1 MPAKIGFA
9 RRHSITI
16 ESSMAPSSPTRPLL
30 AGLAITLLA
39 VAVFS
44 WYALSQ
50 IEVVRGLQ
58 THTID
63 RNRQDSLQLL
73 RIQNNFHSLALA
85 MRDMVEGSEPYPLD
99 SWKIQ
104 FDRIRFDLEDA
115 LNIEARITPTSRRPD
130 QQKQFAVS
138 LLQFWNSADQMFA
151 LARAGKQEQARD
163 LIRTSLES
171 QQASLTSTV
180 ARLLVLNNETEQQA
194 ALAVQQIYSHIV
206 RRIYWLVLAVIIII
220 CATSL
225 YVIRANRAIFDRLAA
240 LSDQRRVLARK
251 LIGVQEDILHS
262 ISRELHDEFGQILT
276 AVGAMLGRAGKHL
289 PPDSTFR
296 IELSEVREIA
306 QSTLERLRSLSQ
318 ALHPS
323 ILDDY
328 GLEKALEW
336 YVAQFGKQTGIVIRY
351 EKQGTG
357 PVVGGQEA
365 IHVYRILQET
375 LNNVVRHSKSS
386 TAWVRL
392 KVTSDRL
399 RLEVEDHGVGMSDA
413 GSGGLGLIA
422 MRERA
427 DILQGTLEILR
438 PTDGGALVVLDIPLA
453 QAVVA

>member
-1 MPAKIGFA
+1 MP
-9 RRHSITI
+9 
-16 ESSMAPSSPTRPLL
+16 PSSPTRPLL
-30 AGLAITLLA
+30 VGLAITLLA

-44 WYALSQ
+44 WYALSR

-73 RIQNNFHSLALA
+73 RIQNNFHSLGLA
-85 MRDMVEGSEPYPLD
+85 MRDMAEGSEPYPLD

-115 LNIEARITPTSRRPD
+115 LNIEARITPITRRPD

-151 LARAGKQEQARD
+151 LARAGKEDAARA

-180 ARLLVLNNETEQQA
+180 ARLLVLNNETEEQA
-194 ALAVQQIYSHIV
+194 AMAVQLIYDRV
-206 RRIYWLVLAVIIII
+206 ERRIYWFVLAVLIMI

-225 YVIRANRAIFDRLAA
+225 YLIRANRVIFDRLAA

-262 ISRELHDEFGQILT
+262 VSRELHDEFGQILT
-276 AVGAMLGRAGKHL
+276 AGGAMLGRAGKHL

-306 QSTLERLRSLSQ
+306 QSTLDRLRSLSQ

-328 GLEKALEW
+328 GLEKAIEW
-336 YVAQFGKQTGIVIRY
+336 YIAQFGKQTGIVIRY
-351 EKQGTG
+351 DKQGNG

-392 KVTSDRL
+392 RLTPDRL
-399 RLEVEDHGVGMSDA
+399 RLEVEDRGVGMREEA
-413 GSGGLGLIA
+413 CGGLGLIA

-427 DILQGTLEILR
+427 DILQGTLELLR
-438 PTDGGALVVLDIPLA
+438 PPAGGTLVILEAPLA
-453 QAVVA
+453 QAAAV

>member
-1 MPAKIGFA
+1 MSP
-9 RRHSITI
+9 T
-16 ESSMAPSSPTRPLL
+16 SPTRPLL
-30 AGLAITLLA
+30 VGLAITLLA

-50 IEVVRGLQ
+50 IEMVRGLQ

-99 SWKIQ
+99 SWKLQ

-115 LNIEARITPTSRRPD
+115 LNVEARITPTSRRPD

-151 LARAGKQEQARD
+151 LARAGKEDQARA
-163 LIRTSLES
+163 LIRASLES

-180 ARLLVLNNETEQQA
+180 ARLLVLNNETEEQA
-194 ALAVQQIYSHIV
+194 AMAVQQIYDRIE
-206 RRIYWLVLAVIIII
+206 RRIYWFVLAILITI
-220 CATSL
+220 CLTSL
-225 YVIRANRAIFDRLAA
+225 YLIRANHAIFDRLAA
-240 LSDQRRVLARK
+240 LSDQRRILARK

-262 ISRELHDEFGQILT
+262 VSRELHDEFGQILT

-336 YVAQFGKQTGIVIRY
+336 YVKQFGKQTGIVIRY
-351 EKQGTG
+351 EKQGG
-357 PVVGGQEA
+357 DPVVGGQEA

-392 KVTSDRL
+392 TVTADHL
-399 RLEVEDHGVGMSDA
+399 RLEVEDRGVGMSEA
-413 GSGGLGLIA
+413 GAGGLGLIA

-427 DILQGTLEILR
+427 DILQGTLELLR
-438 PTDGGALVVLDIPLA
+438 PPAGGTLVILEAPLA
-453 QAVVA
+453 QPTAVGGPS

>member
-1 MPAKIGFA
+1 MP
-9 RRHSITI
+9 
-16 ESSMAPSSPTRPLL
+16 PSSPTRPLL
-30 AGLAITLLA
+30 IGLAITLLA

-44 WYALSQ
+44 WYALSRIQ
-50 IEVVRGLQ
+50 GVRSLQ
-58 THTID
+58 THIID

-99 SWKIQ
+99 AWKLQ

-115 LNIEARITPTSRRPD
+115 LNVEARITPTSRRPD

-151 LARAGKQEQARD
+151 LARAGKEDQARA
-163 LIRTSLES
+163 LIRASLES

-180 ARLLVLNNETEQQA
+180 ARLLVLNNETEEQA
-194 ALAVQQIYSHIV
+194 AMAVQQIYDRIE
-206 RRIYWLVLAVIIII
+206 RRIYWFFLAALILI

-240 LSDQRRVLARK
+240 LSDQRRELARK

-262 ISRELHDEFGQILT
+262 ISRELHDDFGQILT

-318 ALHPS
+318 ALRPS
-323 ILDDY
+323 ILDDC

-336 YVAQFGKQTGIVIRY
+336 YCAQFGKQTGIVIRY
-351 EKQGTG
+351 EKQGSE
-357 PVVGGQEA
+357 PVV
-365 IHVYRILQET
+365 
-375 LNNVVRHSKSS
+375 KS
-386 TAWVRL
+386 
-392 KVTSDRL
+392 
-399 RLEVEDHGVGMSDA
+399 
-413 GSGGLGLIA
+413 
-422 MRERA
+422 
-427 DILQGTLEILR
+427 Q
-438 PTDGGALVVLDIPLA
+438 
-453 QAVVA
+453 

>member
-1 MPAKIGFA
+1 MSP
-9 RRHSITI
+9 T
-16 ESSMAPSSPTRPLL
+16 SPTRPLL
-30 AGLAITLLA
+30 VGLAITLLA

-50 IEVVRGLQ
+50 IEMVRGLQ

-99 SWKIQ
+99 SWKLQ

-115 LNIEARITPTSRRPD
+115 LNVEARITPTSRRPD

-138 LLQFWNSADQMFA
+138 LLQFWNSADRMFA
-151 LARAGKQEQARD
+151 LARAGKEDQARA
-163 LIRTSLES
+163 LIRASLES

-180 ARLLVLNNETEQQA
+180 ARLLVLNNETEEQA
-194 ALAVQQIYSHIV
+194 AMAVQQIYDRIE
-206 RRIYWLVLAVIIII
+206 RRIYWFVLAILITI

-225 YVIRANRAIFDRLAA
+225 YLIRANRVIFDRLAA
-240 LSDQRRVLARK
+240 LSDQRRILARK

-336 YVAQFGKQTGIVIRY
+336 YVKQFGKQTGIVIRY
-351 EKQGTG
+351 EKQGG
-357 PVVGGQEA
+357 DPVVGGQEA

-392 KVTSDRL
+392 TVTADHL
-399 RLEVEDHGVGMSDA
+399 RLEVEDRGVGMSEA

-427 DILQGTLEILR
+427 DILQGTLELLR
-438 PTDGGALVVLDIPLA
+438 PPAGGTLVVLEVPLA
-453 QAVVA
+453 QGAAVGRPS

>member
-1 MPAKIGFA
+1 MSP
-9 RRHSITI
+9 T
-16 ESSMAPSSPTRPLL
+16 SPTRLL
-30 AGLAITLLA
+30 LVGLAITLLA
-39 VAVFS
+39 VGVFS

-99 SWKIQ
+99 SWKLQ
-104 FDRIRFDLEDA
+104 FDRIRYDLEDA
-115 LNIEARITPTSRRPD
+115 LNVEARITPASRRPD

-151 LARAGKQEQARD
+151 LARAGKEREARA
-163 LIRTSLES
+163 LIRASLES

-180 ARLLVLNNETEQQA
+180 ARLLVLNNETEEQA
-194 ALAVQQIYSHIV
+194 AMAVQQIYDRV
-206 RRIYWLVLAVIIII
+206 ERRIYWFVLAILITI

-225 YVIRANRAIFDRLAA
+225 YLIRANRVIFDRLAA
-240 LSDQRRVLARK
+240 LSDQRRILARK

-336 YVAQFGKQTGIVIRY
+336 YVTQFGKQTGIVIRY
-351 EKQGTG
+351 EKQGGG

-375 LNNVVRHSKSS
+375 LNNVVRHSKST

-392 KVTSDRL
+392 TVRPDHL
-399 RLEVEDHGVGMSDA
+399 RLEVEDRGVGMPEA

-427 DILQGTLEILR
+427 DILQGTLELLR
-438 PTDGGALVVLDIPLA
+438 PPAGGTLVILEVPLA
-453 QAVVA
+453 QAAAVGERG

>member
-1 MPAKIGFA
+1 
-9 RRHSITI
+9 
-16 ESSMAPSSPTRPLL
+16 
-30 AGLAITLLA
+30 
-39 VAVFS
+39 
-44 WYALSQ
+44 
-50 IEVVRGLQ
+50 
-58 THTID
+58 
-63 RNRQDSLQLL
+63 
-73 RIQNNFHSLALA
+73 
-85 MRDMVEGSEPYPLD
+85 
-99 SWKIQ
+99 
-104 FDRIRFDLEDA
+104 
-115 LNIEARITPTSRRPD
+115 
-130 QQKQFAVS
+130 
-138 LLQFWNSADQMFA
+138 
-151 LARAGKQEQARD
+151 
-163 LIRTSLES
+163 
-171 QQASLTSTV
+171 
-180 ARLLVLNNETEQQA
+180 
-194 ALAVQQIYSHIV
+194 
-206 RRIYWLVLAVIIII
+206 
-220 CATSL
+220 
-225 YVIRANRAIFDRLAA
+225 VIRANRAIFDRLAA

-438 PTDGGALVVLDIPLA
+438 PPDGGALVVLDIPLA

>member
-1 MPAKIGFA
+1 MP
-9 RRHSITI
+9 
-16 ESSMAPSSPTRPLL
+16 PSSPTRPLL
-30 AGLAITLLA
+30 IGLAITLLA
-39 VAVFS
+39 VAIFS
-44 WYALSQ
+44 WYALSR
-50 IEVVRGLQ
+50 IDMVRGLQ

-73 RIQNNFHSLALA
+73 RIQNNLHSIALA

-104 FDRIRFDLEDA
+104 FDRVRFDLEDA
-115 LNIEARITPTSRRPD
+115 LNIEARIAPASRRPD

-151 LARAGKQEQARD
+151 LPRAGKEDAARA
-163 LIRTSLES
+163 LIRASLES

-180 ARLLVLNNETEQQA
+180 ARLLVLNNETEEQA
-194 ALAVQQIYSHIV
+194 AMAVQQIYDRV
-206 RRIYWLVLAVIIII
+206 ELRIYWLVLAILVTI

-225 YVIRANRAIFDRLAA
+225 YLIRANRVIFDRLAA
-240 LSDQRRVLARK
+240 LSDQRRILARK
-251 LIGVQEDILHS
+251 LIGVQEEILHS

-336 YVAQFGKQTGIVIRY
+336 YVTQFGKQTGVVIRY
-351 EKQGTG
+351 EKQGG
-357 PVVGGQEA
+357 EPVVGGQEA

-392 KVTSDRL
+392 TVTPERL
-399 RLEVEDHGVGMSDA
+399 RLEVEDRGVGMPEV

-422 MRERA
+422 MRERT
-427 DILQGTLEILR
+427 DILQGTLELLR
-438 PTDGGALVVLDIPLA
+438 PPAGGTLVVLEVPLA
-453 QAVVA
+453 QGAAVGRPS

>member
-1 MPAKIGFA
+1 MSP
-9 RRHSITI
+9 T
-16 ESSMAPSSPTRPLL
+16 SPTRPLL
-30 AGLAITLLA
+30 VGLAITLLA

-50 IEVVRGLQ
+50 IEMVRGLQ

-99 SWKIQ
+99 AWKLQ

-115 LNIEARITPTSRRPD
+115 LNVEARITPTSRRPD

-138 LLQFWNSADQMFA
+138 LLQFWNSADRMFA
-151 LARAGKQEQARD
+151 LARAGKEDQARA
-163 LIRTSLES
+163 LIRASLES

-180 ARLLVLNNETEQQA
+180 ARLLVLNNETEEQA
-194 ALAVQQIYSHIV
+194 AMAVQQIYDRIE
-206 RRIYWLVLAVIIII
+206 RRIYWFVLAILITI
-220 CATSL
+220 CVTSL
-225 YVIRANRAIFDRLAA
+225 YLIRANRVIFDRLAA
-240 LSDQRRVLARK
+240 LSDQRRILARK

-262 ISRELHDEFGQILT
+262 VSRELHDEFGQILT

-336 YVAQFGKQTGIVIRY
+336 YVKQFGKQTGIVIRY
-351 EKQGTG
+351 EKQGG
-357 PVVGGQEA
+357 DPVVGGQEA

-392 KVTSDRL
+392 TVTADHL
-399 RLEVEDHGVGMSDA
+399 RLEVEDRGVGMSEA

-427 DILQGTLEILR
+427 DILQGTLALLR
-438 PTDGGALVVLDIPLA
+438 PPEGGTLVILEAPLA
-453 QAVVA
+453 QATAVGGPS

>member
-1 MPAKIGFA
+1 
-9 RRHSITI
+9 
-16 ESSMAPSSPTRPLL
+16 MAPSSPTRPLL
-30 AGLAITLLA
+30 VGLAITLLA

-44 WYALSQ
+44 WYALSR
-50 IEVVRGLQ
+50 IDLVRGLQ

-73 RIQNNFHSLALA
+73 RIQDNFHSLALA
-85 MRDMVEGSEPYPLD
+85 LRDMAEGSEPYPLD

-115 LNIEARITPTSRRPD
+115 LNIEARITPASRRPD

-138 LLQFWNSADQMFA
+138 LLQFWNSADRMFA
-151 LARAGKQEQARD
+151 LARAGREEEARA
-163 LIRTSLES
+163 LIRTSLEA

-180 ARLLVLNNETEQQA
+180 ARLLVLNNETEEQG
-194 ALAVQQIYSHIV
+194 ALAVPQIYGRV
-206 RRIYWLVLAVIIII
+206 EWRIYWFVLAVLITI
-220 CATSL
+220 CVTSL
-225 YVIRANRAIFDRLAA
+225 YLIRANRVIFDRLAA

-251 LIGVQEDILHS
+251 LIGVQEEILHS

-328 GLEKALEW
+328 GLEKTLEW
-336 YVAQFGKQTGIVIRY
+336 YVTQFGKQTGIVIRY
-351 EKQGTG
+351 EKQGRE

-386 TAWVRL
+386 NAWVRL
-392 KVTSDRL
+392 MVTQDHL
-399 RLEVEDHGVGMSDA
+399 RLEVEDHGVGMPAEA
-413 GSGGLGLIA
+413 GGGLGLIA

-427 DILQGTLEILR
+427 DILQGKLEWRRPPQGGTLVILEM
-438 PTDGGALVVLDIPLA
+438 PLT
-453 QAVVA
+453 QAAAV

>member
-1 MPAKIGFA
+1 
-9 RRHSITI
+9 
-16 ESSMAPSSPTRPLL
+16 MAPTSPTRPLL
-30 AGLAITLLA
+30 VGLAITLLA

-44 WYALSQ
+44 WYALSR

-99 SWKIQ
+99 SWKLQ

-115 LNIEARITPTSRRPD
+115 LNVEARTTPASRRPD

-151 LARAGKQEQARD
+151 LARAGREDQARA
-163 LIRTSLES
+163 LIRTSLEA

-180 ARLLVLNNETEQQA
+180 ARLLVLNNETEEQG
-194 ALAVQQIYSHIV
+194 ALAVQQIYGGV
-206 RRIYWLVLAVIIII
+206 ERRIYWFVLAILITI
-220 CATSL
+220 CVTSL
-225 YVIRANRAIFDRLAA
+225 YLIRANRVIFDRLAA

-251 LIGVQEDILHS
+251 LIGVQEEILHS

-336 YVAQFGKQTGIVIRY
+336 YVKQFGKQTGIVIRY
-351 EKQGTG
+351 EKQGG
-357 PVVGGQEA
+357 DPVVGGQEA

-392 KVTSDRL
+392 RLTPDRL
-399 RLEVEDHGVGMSDA
+399 RLEVEDRGVGMREEPC
-413 GSGGLGLIA
+413 GGLGLIA

-427 DILQGTLEILR
+427 DILQGTLELLR
-438 PTDGGALVVLDIPLA
+438 PPAGGTLVILEAPLA
-453 QAVVA
+453 QATAVGGPS

>member
-1 MPAKIGFA
+1 MG
-9 RRHSITI
+9 
-16 ESSMAPSSPTRPLL
+16 PSSPTRPLL
-30 AGLAITLLA
+30 FGLAITL
-39 VAVFS
+39 VAVGIFS

-99 SWKIQ
+99 SWKVQ
-104 FDRIRFDLEDA
+104 FDRIRVDLEDA
-115 LNIEARITPTSRRPD
+115 LNIEARITPASRRPD

-138 LLQFWNSADQMFA
+138 LLQFWNSLDQMFA
-151 LARAGKQEQARD
+151 LARAGKEGQARD
-163 LIRTSLES
+163 LIRNSLES

-180 ARLLVLNNETEQQA
+180 ARLLVLNNETEEQA
-194 ALAVQQIYSHIV
+194 ALAVQKIYD
-206 RRIYWLVLAVIIII
+206 RIEGRVYWFFMAALIMI

-225 YVIRANRAIFDRLAA
+225 YVIQANRAIFDRLAA
-240 LSDQRRVLARK
+240 LSDQRRELARK

-262 ISRELHDEFGQILT
+262 VSRELHDEFGQILT
-276 AVGAMLGRAGKHL
+276 AVGAMLGRAGNHL
-289 PPDSTFR
+289 PADSTFR

-336 YVAQFGKQTGIVIRY
+336 YVAQFGTRTGIVIRY
-351 EKQGTG
+351 EKQGSE
-357 PVVGGQEA
+357 PVIGGQEA
-365 IHVYRILQET
+365 IHVYRILQEA
-375 LNNVVRHSKSS
+375 LNNVVRHAKSS
-386 TAWVRL
+386 EAWVRL
-392 KVTSDRL
+392 KVGTDRL
-399 RLEVEDHGVGMSDA
+399 RLEVEDRGVGMP
-413 GSGGLGLIA
+413 GREPGGLGLIA

-427 DILQGTLEILR
+427 DILQGTLDILR
-438 PTDGGALVVLDIPLA
+438 PEQGGTLIVLDIPLT
-453 QAVVA
+453 QAVLVGERS

>member
-1 MPAKIGFA
+1 
-9 RRHSITI
+9 
-16 ESSMAPSSPTRPLL
+16 MAPTSPTRPLL
-30 AGLAITLLA
+30 VGLAITLLA

-44 WYALSQ
+44 W
-50 IEVVRGLQ
+50 
-58 THTID
+58 
-63 RNRQDSLQLL
+63 
-73 RIQNNFHSLALA
+73 
-85 MRDMVEGSEPYPLD
+85 
-99 SWKIQ
+99 
-104 FDRIRFDLEDA
+104 DA
-115 LNIEARITPTSRRPD
+115 LGVEARIAPASRRPD

-151 LARAGKQEQARD
+151 LARAGKEDQARA
-163 LIRTSLES
+163 LIRASLES

-180 ARLLVLNNETEQQA
+180 ARLLVLNNETEEQA
-194 ALAVQQIYSHIV
+194 AMAVQQIYDRV
-206 RRIYWLVLAVIIII
+206 ERRIYWFVLAILITI
-220 CATSL
+220 CVTSL
-225 YVIRANRAIFDRLAA
+225 YLIRANHAIFDRLAA
-240 LSDQRRVLARK
+240 LSDQRRILARK

-262 ISRELHDEFGQILT
+262 VSRELHDEFGQILT

-336 YVAQFGKQTGIVIRY
+336 YVKQFGKQTGIVIRY
-351 EKQGTG
+351 EKQGG
-357 PVVGGQEA
+357 DPVVGGQEA

-392 KVTSDRL
+392 TVTADHL
-399 RLEVEDHGVGMSDA
+399 RLEVEDRGVGMSEA

-427 DILQGTLEILR
+427 DILRGTLELLR
-438 PTDGGALVVLDIPLA
+438 PPAGGTLVILEAPLA
-453 QAVVA
+453 QATAVGGPS

>member
-1 MPAKIGFA
+1 
-9 RRHSITI
+9 
-16 ESSMAPSSPTRPLL
+16 LL
-30 AGLAITLLA
+30 VGLAITLLA

-50 IEVVRGLQ
+50 IEMVRGLQ

-99 SWKIQ
+99 SWKLQ

-115 LNIEARITPTSRRPD
+115 LNVEARITPTSRRPD

-138 LLQFWNSADQMFA
+138 LLQFWNSADRMFA
-151 LARAGKQEQARD
+151 LARAGKEDQARA
-163 LIRTSLES
+163 LIRASLES

-180 ARLLVLNNETEQQA
+180 ARLLVLNNETEEQA
-194 ALAVQQIYSHIV
+194 AMAVQQIYDRIE
-206 RRIYWLVLAVIIII
+206 RRIYWFVLAILITI
-220 CATSL
+220 CLTSL
-225 YVIRANRAIFDRLAA
+225 YLIRANHAIFDRLAA
-240 LSDQRRVLARK
+240 LSDQRRILARK

-262 ISRELHDEFGQILT
+262 VSRELHDEFGQILT

-336 YVAQFGKQTGIVIRY
+336 YVKQFGKQTGIVIRY
-351 EKQGTG
+351 EKQGG
-357 PVVGGQEA
+357 DPVVGGQEA

-392 KVTSDRL
+392 TVTADHL
-399 RLEVEDHGVGMSDA
+399 RLEVEDRGVGMSEA

-427 DILQGTLEILR
+427 DILQGTLELLR
-438 PTDGGALVVLDIPLA
+438 PPAGGTLVILEAPLA
-453 QAVVA
+453 QATAVGGPS

>member
-1 MPAKIGFA
+1 MSP
-9 RRHSITI
+9 T
-16 ESSMAPSSPTRPLL
+16 SPTRPLL
-30 AGLAITLLA
+30 VGLAITLLA

-50 IEVVRGLQ
+50 IEMVRGLQ

-99 SWKIQ
+99 SWKLQ

-115 LNIEARITPTSRRPD
+115 LNVEARITPTSRRPD

-138 LLQFWNSADQMFA
+138 LLQFWNSADRMFA
-151 LARAGKQEQARD
+151 LARAGKGDEARA
-163 LIRTSLES
+163 LIRASLES

-180 ARLLVLNNETEQQA
+180 ARLLVLNNETEEQA
-194 ALAVQQIYSHIV
+194 AMAVQQIYDRIE
-206 RRIYWLVLAVIIII
+206 RRIYWFVLAILITI
-220 CATSL
+220 CVTSL
-225 YVIRANRAIFDRLAA
+225 YLIRANHAIFDRLAA
-240 LSDQRRVLARK
+240 LSDQRRILARK

-262 ISRELHDEFGQILT
+262 VSRELHDEFGQILT

-336 YVAQFGKQTGIVIRY
+336 YVKQFGKQTGIVIRY
-351 EKQGTG
+351 EKQGG
-357 PVVGGQEA
+357 DPLVGGQEA

-392 KVTSDRL
+392 TVTADHL
-399 RLEVEDHGVGMSDA
+399 RLEVEDRGVGMSEA

-427 DILQGTLEILR
+427 DILQGTLELLR
-438 PTDGGALVVLDIPLA
+438 PPAGGTLVILEAPLA
-453 QAVVA
+453 QATAVGGPS